1 MKLVFRQYLES
12 LRERKE
18 LDVVLPD
25 LLSEL
30 GFNVISRPTIGSR
43 QYGVDVM
50 AIGQDQG
57 EAKVFLFS
65 IKKGD
70 LTRAEWN
77 SGEQSLKPSIEEII
91 EVYCNTSIPDQFK
104 SLKIVICM
112 CFGGEIHEALRV
124 NVAQFTAMK
133 TTERIS
139 FQEWNGDYIAGL
151 LMEGILGQQLVSKEL
166 RGSFQKSIAML
177 DEPDIAFQHFS
188 SLIRGMLGADS
199 LSAETKLSNLRRIYI
214 CLWVLFVWA
223 RDADNLEAPYRAS
236 ELAILHAWHAIRA
249 HIGQN
254 EKGAKDLGTTFEAL
268 VELHFFI
275 WDELYGK
282 KVLPYVGV
290 RHAISTA
297 VSTST
302 PVDVNLKLFEMLGRL
317 AQRGLWMLWKDG
329 GGENTPDVVGR
340 RGHDDARKLASQ
352 ISDLIS
358 NNPSL
363 LSPIADAQS
372 IDISVA
378 LVFLSM
384 FEEWQSVA
392 LDYCDFLMDNFV
404 FTYRYHGR
412 YPTIYGAY
420 WELIE
425 HPKEQTQEYRKRH
438 TQGSTLLPLLCVWG
452 SASGTSEFTQVVTA
466 FVKSELVH
474 CNLQTWVPG
483 QDSESM
489 LYIGPPT
496 HGWALTEIPFTPDGE
511 QAMEMLQAECKKGDV
526 FASLSAINLGHW
538 PVLVMACRH
547 HRLPLPP
554 HLWMPVL
561 IQMRTA
567 SVQNH

>member
-30 GFNVISRPTIGSR
+30 GFNVISRPRIGPR

-50 AIGQDQG
+50 AIGQDNG
-57 EAKVFLFS
+57 ETKVFLFS

-188 SLIRGMLGADS
+188 SLIKGMLGVDS
-199 LSAETKLSNLRRIYI
+199 APAETKLSNLRRIYI

-254 EKGAKDLGTTFEAL
+254 EKGAKGLGSTFEAL
-268 VELHFFI
+268 VELHFYI
-275 WDELYGK
+275 WDELYSK
-282 KVLPYVGV
+282 KMLPFVGV

-302 PVDVNLKLFEMLGRL
+302 P
-317 AQRGLWMLWKDG
+317 
-329 GGENTPDVVGR
+329 
-340 RGHDDARKLASQ
+340 
-352 ISDLIS
+352 
-358 NNPSL
+358 
-363 LSPIADAQS
+363 
-372 IDISVA
+372 
-378 LVFLSM
+378 
-384 FEEWQSVA
+384 
-392 LDYCDFLMDNFV
+392 
-404 FTYRYHGR
+404 
-412 YPTIYGAY
+412 
-420 WELIE
+420 
-425 HPKEQTQEYRKRH
+425 
-438 TQGSTLLPLLCVWG
+438 
-452 SASGTSEFTQVVTA
+452 
-466 FVKSELVH
+466 
-474 CNLQTWVPG
+474 
-483 QDSESM
+483 
-489 LYIGPPT
+489 
-496 HGWALTEIPFTPDGE
+496 
-511 QAMEMLQAECKKGDV
+511 
-526 FASLSAINLGHW
+526 
-538 PVLVMACRH
+538 
-547 HRLPLPP
+547 
-554 HLWMPVL
+554 
-561 IQMRTA
+561 
-567 SVQNH
+567 